1 MIKSKMIHIRLDK
14 ETHKKLLYLCL
25 EKEISIQ
32 KYVEGLIKDD
42 IKNKKV

>member
-1 MIKSKMIHIRLDK
+1 MIKSKMIHIRLNK
-14 ETHKKLLYLCL
+14 EIHKKLLYLCI
-25 EKEISIQ
+25 EKETSIQ